1 MTELLSYAIRGIPVG
16 CVFAVMAIGIVLT
29 YKSSGVLNLAFAAQ
43 AYTSAYIFYLLRDA
57 DHRNWEMLPS
67 LVVALAVAGPLMGW
81 ALDRGLYRHLRTA
94 APLTKLV
101 TSLGLLV
108 AIPQILKLDIPFL
121 IDRNFLLG
129 SGSQLRPPSI
139 ASDTVV
145 SLGQFTLYHYE
156 IATIVITVA
165 MVVGLTVLFRWTAI
179 GLQMRAVVESP
190 RMTELNGINADRVGS
205 VSWMLSSLFAATAGV
220 LIAPLYGQVSDLNF
234 FTLLIATLAAAAFG
248 RLTSIGL
255 TLVGG
260 LLLGIAQAVLA
271 GSLPSTNVLST
282 GLRPALPFFVL
293 FVLLLFW
300 PGLRQRKEATD
311 PLSGV
316 DPPPS
321 APVGAI
327 RSRRLTVST
336 WMIAAAFIGGSTYLS
351 LVVLNEY
358 WLTLVIRGVVLAL
371 IFLSFTVITGMGGQ
385 ISLCQASFAA
395 VGAFATGQL
404 VQPDRGGMSV
414 LVAMFIGAAVAAVV
428 GALVALPALR
438 LGGIYLAL
446 ATLAFAL
453 MFENVIKPLEWVSN
467 GTKPLKVPR
476 PLIAGIDFASNK
488 NFLLL
493 SMGLLTMFSLA
504 VLLVRGGTTG
514 RFLDALR
521 GSETAATS
529 IGINPAKAKIM
540 AFALSAFVAGFG
552 GGLISSFEGR
562 VNYDTNFNYY
572 FGLVW
577 VVIVVSLGARSVQ
590 AAINAGLSFILFPPL
605 LNQLLQ
611 SQRFVTIENPQT
623 LSQSIAFILFGF
635 GAITY
640 AKHPEGIIESQ
651 TRRSIEWINRLG
663 ERRRAGSNGDAGGPM
678 SPSRS
683 GSGSMPARSAS
694 SGSADGPAI
703 PAGTGRPA

>member
-43 AYTSAYIFYLLRDA
+43 AYASAAIFFMLRDA
-57 DHRNWEMLPS
+57 DHRNWEMLPA
-67 LVVALAVAGPLMGW
+67 LIVALVVAGPLLGW
-81 ALDRGLYRHLRTA
+81 VLDRALYRHLRTA

-108 AIPQILKLDIPFL
+108 AIPQILKLDIPAL
-121 IDRNFLLG
+121 VERDLLPG
-129 SGSQLRPPSI
+129 SGSKLRPPSI
-139 ASDTVV
+139 ASEQIVNV
-145 SLGQFTLYHYE
+145 GQFTLYHYE
-156 IATIVITVA
+156 IATILITIA
-165 MVVGLTVLFRWTAI
+165 MVGGLTVLFKYTSI

-190 RMTELNGINADRVGS
+190 RMTELNGINAARVGS
-205 VSWMLSSLFAATAGV
+205 LSWMLSSLFAATAGV

-248 RLTSIGL
+248 RLTSIPL
-255 TLVGG
+255 TLAGG
-260 LLLGIAQAVLA
+260 LLLGVAQAVLA
-271 GSLPSTNVLST
+271 GELPADNVLST

-293 FVLLLFW
+293 FLLLLFW
-300 PGLRQRKEATD
+300 PGLRQRKETTD

-321 APVGAI
+321 APIGAI
-327 RSRRLTVST
+327 RSRGLTIST
-336 WMIAAAFIGGSTYLS
+336 WVFAAAFIVGSTLIS
-351 LVVLNEY
+351 LFVLNEY
-358 WLTLVIRGVVLAL
+358 WLTLVIKGVVLGL

-414 LVAMFIGAAVAAVV
+414 LLAMFIGAAIAAVV
-428 GALVALPALR
+428 GAVVALPALR

-453 MFENVIKPLEWVSN
+453 MFENVIKPLQWVSN

-476 PLIAGIDFASNK
+476 PLLAGVDFASNK

-493 SMGLLTMFSLA
+493 SIALLAIFGVL

-529 IGINPAKAKIM
+529 IGINPAKAKII
-540 AFALSAFVAGFG
+540 AFALSAFIAGFG
-552 GGLISSFEGR
+552 GGLLSSFERG
-562 VNYDTNFNYY
+562 VNYETNFNYY

-577 VVIVVSLGARSVQ
+577 VVLVVSLGARSVQ
-590 AAINAGLSFILFPPL
+590 AAVNAGVSFVLFPPL
-605 LNQLLQ
+605 VNQLMQWQ
-611 SQRFVTIENPQT
+611 SFVVIENPQT

-640 AKHPEGIIESQ
+640 AKHPEGIIEAQ
-651 TRRSIEWINRLG
+651 TRKSIERMNRIG
-663 ERRRAGSNGDAGGPM
+663 QRRRGLADLHDPSLPPTAPAGATAGGQP
-678 SPSRS
+678 
-683 GSGSMPARSAS
+683 
-694 SGSADGPAI
+694 
-703 PAGTGRPA
+703 